1 MSDAFLDGLSRDLRP
16 TPKGVVIRRL
26 AVSLVVGGV
35 AAFVGV
41 AGLLGLRADMA
52 SAVLSSM
59 FWVKLAYTGGV
70 AVAAVWCVERLSRPA
85 GDAGRRLPWLLA
97 PPAAMGAMA
106 AWRFGSAAPSLRE
119 ALVMGSSAAVC
130 PGLILITAIPVFA
143 ALVWALR
150 GLAPTRLRVA
160 GALAGLTAGGAGA
173 AIYALHC
180 PESGA
185 PFVAIW
191 YTLGMVAAG
200 ALGGLLGPRL
210 LRW

>member
-16 TPKGVVIRRL
+16 TPKGFVIRRL

-41 AGLLGLRADMA
+41 AGILGLRADMA
-52 SAVLSSM
+52 RAVLSSM
-59 FWVKLAYTGGV
+59 FWIKLAYTGGM
-70 AVAAVWCVERLSRPA
+70 AAAAVWCVERLSRPA

-97 PPAAMGAMA
+97 PLAAMGAMA

-130 PGLILITAIPVFA
+130 PGLILITAIPVFV

-191 YTLGMVAAG
+191 YTLGMVLAG